1 KTWQEDA
8 ARNTMIK
15 VFELLG
21 KGDPMAS
28 RYRRR
33 MFTLLH

>member
-1 KTWQEDA
+1 
-8 ARNTMIK
+8 K